1 MTSLGKI
8 EEFNP
13 TSTNIA
19 RYLERIEQYFEA
31 TDVPADTA
39 EVNKR
44 RAILISA
51 IGARTYD
58 VLSDLCSPDSPSTK
72 TYTQLPAILKD
83 HYAPKK
89 LVIAK
94 RYRFHNCVQKEG
106 ESVSEFVA
114 NLKRLAST
122 CKFGAYLNEALRDRF
137 VCGLRSSNIKKKLL
151 ADEYTF
157 DK

>member
-31 TDVPADTA
+31 NDVPADTA

-58 VLSDLCSPDSPSTK
+58 VLSDHCSPDSPSTK
-72 TYTQLPAILKD
+72 TYTQLAAILKD

-89 LVIAK
+89 LVIAE

-106 ESVSEFVA
+106 EP
-114 NLKRLAST
+114 
-122 CKFGAYLNEALRDRF
+122 C
-137 VCGLRSSNIKKKLL
+137 RSSWRI
-151 ADEYTF
+151 
-157 DK
+157 